1 MLFPSKF
8 LHRPTLAFGLIAW
21 AAMGLFATYLWMSAE
36 FSRAERHFVEETEII
51 ASEIRHK
58 LDTNEAVLSGFAA
71 FLQSV
76 DQGDQGSAAR
86 YAAATIASYPHIYM
100 LEVARK
106 VARSEQH
113 RFAASMRKGW
123 RKDFTVRDFSN
134 LTKRSAQGQAQGEY
148 VWPILFMY
156 PPLPDADAIYGVQ
169 LETVGYL
176 SEILSNS
183 SAKSAP
189 VASPMF
195 ELFEGG
201 AAYIVLKQ
209 VNRQASPGSQND
221 LNFFG
226 NSMVA
231 LIVVKAQAL
240 IPAQTSKFI
249 QFSAHLAA
257 VGTSVASPL
266 FEKPA
271 SPAGLLDRFLLP
283 RFKRSLDIGN
293 RSQAVSMSFEQEM
306 RWSELLKPEFM
317 MGLALIGITSCLCLF
332 GLLRYNRQTELTALA
347 HERASYLATHDALTD
362 LPNRYLLTDRF
373 EQARQRWRRNGNKF
387 AIMLIDLD
395 YFKEVN
401 DAFGHE
407 VGDQVLATMANRLRQ
422 GLRASD
428 TVARYGGDEFVVLL
442 TDILDA
448 EGARLTADKLLT
460 AVSAPLSSSAGL
472 LSITGSLGI
481 AICPQHGETFDA
493 LYKAADQA
501 MYRAKAAGRNASDFL
516 IHPDLTTT

>member
-1 MLFPSKF
+1 
-8 LHRPTLAFGLIAW
+8 
-21 AAMGLFATYLWMSAE
+21 MGLLATYLWMSAE

-76 DQGDQGSAAR
+76 DQGDRRSAAR

-113 RFAASMRKGW
+113 RFEASMRQGW
-123 RKDFTVRDFSN
+123 RKDFTVRDFAS
-134 LTKRSAQGQAQGEY
+134 LTKQSVRRRPQGEHI
-148 VWPILFMY
+148 WPILFMY
-156 PPLPDADAIYGVQ
+156 PPLPDADGVYGVQ

-176 SEILSNS
+176 SETLSNS
-183 SAKSAP
+183 STKSAP
-189 VASPMF
+189 VASPVF

-201 AAYIVLKQ
+201 GAYIVLKQ
-209 VNRQASPGSQND
+209 VNRQATQGAPND

-226 NSMVA
+226 DSMVA

-240 IPAQTSKFI
+240 IPARTSKFI
-249 QFSAHLAA
+249 EFSAQLAA
-257 VGTSVASPL
+257 VGSSVSSPL

-271 SPAGLLDRFLLP
+271 SPSGPLDTFLLP
-283 RFKRSLDIGN
+283 RFKRNLDIGN
-293 RSQAVSMSFEQEM
+293 RSQAVSMSFEQAM

-317 MGLALIGITSCLCLF
+317 MGIALIGITACLCLF
-332 GLLRYNRQTELTALA
+332 GLLRYCRQTELIALV
-347 HERASYLATHDALTD
+347 HQRAAYLATHDALTD
-362 LPNRYLLTDRF
+362 LPNRYLLADRF
-373 EQARQRWRRNGNKF
+373 EQARQRWLRNGSKF

-407 VGDQVLATMANRLRQ
+407 VGDQVLASMASRLRQ
-422 GLRASD
+422 ELRASD
-428 TVARYGGDEFVVLL
+428 TVARYGGDEFVVIL

-448 EGARLTADKLLT
+448 ESARFAADKLLT
-460 AVSAPLSSSAGL
+460 AVSAPLSTSVGQ

-481 AICPQHGETFDA
+481 AVCPQHGERFDA

-501 MYRAKAAGRNASDFL
+501 MYRAKAAGRNAADSL
-516 IHPDLTTT
+516 IDAELTA